1 MFFNNLQNNR
11 LFYINGIVIVFTCL
25 LFSIDAFAQEN
36 GGISLAP
43 NRLEVSIPAGTE
55 KTVGVAVDYTR
66 DAPGTLPLLRL
77 AARLEDWAL
86 DEKGEVRT
94 APINTLPR
102 SAASWITYTP
112 SEFTIAPENRQ
123 ILRFT
128 ISVPKET
135 APGDYY
141 LACYVENRLAPPP
154 PTQGKAQLTISFR
167 FYTMIYVMVP
177 GLSRDGELLGLDTKI
192 TNGYPVVSPK
202 LGNKGNS
209 RIRPM
214 QSVEIR
220 DAGDK
225 VVFSSPMS
233 EALVVLGGHS
243 WQMPIPVDA
252 PLTAG
257 KYKLAYTVDFGDRKP
272 LQRGTSDFVVT
283 ELDVAARLKKPDATV
298 AKQTAPPV
306 NAPPVAAGQT
316 EPAKTDLKPPTVS
329 PATNPNNSGADKS
342 TALAPTI
349 KTAAAQTKAPPQK

>member
-1 MFFNNLQNNR
+1 MIFTIPNNIR
-11 LFYINGIVIVFTCL
+11 L
-25 LFSIDAFAQEN
+25 LFTRSFIIIFVCTFFSVKINAQEN
-36 GGISLAP
+36 GGISLLP
-43 NRLEVSIPAGTE
+43 NRIEVVIPAGTE

-66 DAPGTLPLLRL
+66 DAPGKMPLLRL

-94 APINTLPR
+94 APVNTLPR

-112 SEFTIAPENRQ
+112 SEFTIAPETRQ

-128 ISVPKET
+128 ITVPKDA

-154 PTQGKAQLTISFR
+154 PTQGKAQLTINFR

-177 GLSRDGELLGLDTKI
+177 GLSRDGELQGLETAMV
-192 TNGYPVVSPK
+192 NGFPIVSPK
-202 LGNKGNS
+202 LANKGNS

-220 DAGDK
+220 DAADK

-243 WQMPIPVDA
+243 WQMPIPIDA
-252 PLTAG
+252 ALPAG
-257 KYKLAYTVDFGDRKP
+257 KYKLAYTVDFGERKP
-272 LQRGTSDFVVT
+272 LQRGTSAFEVT
-283 ELDVAARLKKPDATV
+283 EFDVAARLKQTEPTFTKQNAPTV
-298 AKQTAPPV
+298 ADGK
-306 NAPPVAAGQT
+306 T
-316 EPAKTDLKPPTVS
+316 EPAKTDSKQPTVT
-329 PATNPNNSGADKS
+329 PATDTKGSDTEKS

-349 KTAAAQTKAPPQK
+349 KTVAAQTKVPPQQ